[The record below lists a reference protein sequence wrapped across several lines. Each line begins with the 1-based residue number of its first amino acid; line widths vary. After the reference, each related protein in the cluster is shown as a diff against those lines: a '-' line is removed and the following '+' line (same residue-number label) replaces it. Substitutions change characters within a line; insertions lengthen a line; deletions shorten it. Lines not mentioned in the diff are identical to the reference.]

1 MPLFV
6 ARFPPYSLKDHLSP
20 KRPRLC
26 TQGTQTDLSFC
37 TVAPVLKVTDV
48 TGIGAGACATE
59 VLKVTDVTALQVLK
73 VTDVTAQVT
82 CADATEA
89 AESPTEIEASDPETD
104 AQRKD
109 WLTLWT
115 STFDPEEGRYT
126 AAYVELND

>member
-59 VLKVTDVTALQVLK
+59 VLKVTDVTA
-73 VTDVTAQVT
+73 QVT